1 MKKLAVLLL
10 SCLPAL
16 GLAAGGYN
24 EHVVSAPVNVKDK
37 VSMQRGAQLFVN
49 YCMGC
54 HSLQFERY
62 SRLANGLDI
71 PEDLV
76 LKHLNFTTDQIGDTM
91 HIAMPRDE
99 AASWFGAAPPD
110 LTNVA
115 RLRTSDWVYSYLIS
129 FYEDA
134 DQPYGYNNRV
144 FENVGMPH
152 VMAKMEQ
159 ELGEEDFRRAMLDLT
174 NFLAYIGEPVRVDA
188 ERIGV
193 YVLIFLFLLW
203 IPAYLLKKEYW
214 KDVH

>member
-71 PEDLV
+71 PEELV

-115 RLRTSDWVYSYLIS
+115 RLRTSNWVYSYLIS

-152 VMAKMEQ
+152 VMAKVEQ
-159 ELGEEDFRRAMLDLT
+159 ELGEEEFRRAMLDLT
-174 NFLAYIGEPVRVDA
+174 NFLAYIGEPVRTDA